1 MFNMRDLNSRTN
13 VLQGT
18 HDLFILTDSI
28 IGHIYARSSQKQNSF
43 NLYHTVFTKKGHT
56 HSNKPAPF
64 SCRFVYV
71 CLIFLWIPEMKGLKI
86 TNENPFPVQENGH
99 RHFKILKKINLTS
112 CSSLVTILQNQF
124 CITTRKLI
132 LKFKRFFKNDILAH

>member
-1 MFNMRDLNSRTN
+1 MPE
-13 VLQGT
+13 V
-18 HDLFILTDSI
+18 
-28 IGHIYARSSQKQNSF
+28 ARSKIHS
-43 NLYHTVFTKKGHT
+43 TFTTQCSLKGHT

-86 TNENPFPVQENGH
+86 TNENPFPVQENVH

-124 CITTRKLI
+124 CITTGKLI
-132 LKFKRFFKNDILAH
+132 LKFKCFFKNDILAH